1 MLKHKR
7 KQSVHADMLLA
18 DYGADENISD
28 SAKIQWVNQQWVRG
42 TLRALAFIS
51 FISVSLNTPR
61 TFEVTPALKYVTFII
76 DVVITFLFTAEMIAK
91 MHGRGVIKGEVPYLK
106 DGWCIFD
113 AVMVFSLWM
122 SVILQVCQMSAMVED
137 YTPLSIL
144 RAPRPLIMMRGIR
157 VYLKVQLPKA
167 RVNSIFRRSSQQVW
181 SVTIFLVFFLTL
193 YGILGVQMFGPLNY
207 HCVTNDTEQGKVSM
221 KNLAVPDTYCSLDPD
236 VGYPCT
242 ENMKCMDLELGKEH
256 KGFNGFDEFGTSV
269 FTVYECASQEG
280 WVFMMYKV
288 MDSFPPWRGHFFF
301 VTMIF
306 FLAWLVKN
314 VFIAVIIEVFAEIR
328 VQFQQMWTSSAK
340 TASTHGS
347 QVLNDDGTGW
357 KLTTVDENK
366 PAGLAPHCCQI
377 ILQSRIF
384 HLAVLLLVF
393 ADAVIAA
400 TSSTFTH
407 DVVKQR
413 EYKEFQYIAQVV
425 FTLLFDLEVVFKIWC
440 LGFHGYIRRSL
451 HKYELLLAVGTSLHI
466 IPGLYH
472 TELTYFQVLRCTRLI
487 KGSPTLEDFVY
498 KVFGPG
504 KKLGILIFFTMS
516 SLIVVSVISL
526 QLFCFIPNLASF
538 KTFPAAFMSM
548 FQILTQK
555 GWVVVMYES
564 MFATGSFAPIVA
576 IYFISYHLFATV
588 IVLSLFVAVILDNL
602 ELDEEVKRL
611 RQLKISEDVMVT
623 KEKLPLRLRIFEKF
637 PDQPQMVRMYKLP
650 SDFSVPKIRDSFM
663 RQFITMDS
671 NVEKLL
677 KSSNKAATGGMTVQ
691 IYIPPCQMKLLTW
704 HTALPLR
711 SASMN
716 QKKQGVT
723 VIVRESSNQRLL
735 TMGDASQFVKE
746 GQGLLG
752 PMEYGSRDRRALRA
766 GSVRGSKAFEA
777 IKENGDSLPSKSVEI
792 DIKHIQEKKQQAEQ
806 KRNAREEELRENH
819 PYFDTPLLAMGQQ
832 NRLRKFCK
840 LIVYARY
847 KAAVK
852 DPLTGMEKKRRYQEL
867 HNILGLVSYL
877 DWMMIFVTV
886 LTCTSMMYETPQRRV
901 MNTWQLQIAEYVFVI
916 CMCIE
921 MIVKTLA
928 DGLFFTPNALIRDFG
943 GVLEVFILLVS
954 VVFLCWMPQ
963 RVPAASGAQILL
975 ILRCLRPLRIFILV
989 PHMRRVVFELCRGF
1003 REIILV
1009 SVLLTSLMFIFASYG
1024 VQILGE
1030 KLQRCNDLTIKTREE
1045 CVGTF
1050 RQNISIVRFPSRIIK
1065 TENETYPSMLVP
1077 RVWSNPRNFNFDNLG
1092 SAMLGLFEVLSLEGW
1107 LEVRDIIITQ
1117 TGIWNSIYVHTFV
1130 FIGCMIGLT
1139 LFVGVVIANFFENK
1153 GTALLTVD
1161 QRRWQDLKGRLQLAQ
1176 PLHIPPRPDAFPVR
1190 AKLYDIT
1197 QHKYV
1202 KRSIAFLVIF
1212 NFFLLSVKWYPGTR
1226 VAYILASIS
1235 VAFTSI
1241 FVVEVILKCVCMTM
1255 KGYWQSRRNRY
1266 ELLVTF
1272 MGIVW
1277 IILQFTLHNY
1287 YSYAYGVCIIILRFF
1302 TITGK
1307 HPTLKMLMLTIV
1319 VSVFKSFFIIAGL
1332 FIMMSCYAFAGVV
1345 LFGTVKYGEM
1355 LVRHANFKTPS
1366 AAISTLMRIITGE
1379 DWNKIMHDCMIQ
1391 PPYCTMGPNYWE
1403 SDCGNFGAALL
1414 FFCSFYIII
1423 AYIVLNL
1430 LVGIIMENFSLFYS
1444 NDEDALLSYADLK
1457 NFQITWN
1464 MVDVSRR
1471 GVMPVRRA
1479 KFVLRLLK
1487 GRMEVDI
1494 EKDHLLFKHMV
1505 CELEKMRYG
1514 GDVSFHDVLSML
1526 SYRSVDIRKSLQ
1538 FDELMAREELEYN
1551 IEEEVAKMTIRQWL
1565 DKCLKRIRAKG
1576 KAAKEHTQFLSSLA
1590 NEREATRKLGL
1601 PAFIDFS
1608 KACIEIKED
1617 GRQELVIHEEKLDKK
1632 EKKTERSSSQ
1642 QVGANLE
1649 NPKMSPSTRRLLSPT
1664 LSDGAITAM
1673 AETET
1678 ATNLRAK
1685 RMSKR
1690 LQIGTGSK
1698 SSQGSQVGPSSPTG
1712 ATLQPSNK
1720 ATNPYVSTTVTQEVK
1735 GWWNEQLRYDSDSEP
1750 E

>member
-1 MLKHKR
+1 MLKVKR
-7 KQSVHADMLLA
+7 KQSVHADMLA

-42 TLRALAFIS
+42 TLRFLAGLS
-51 FISVSLNTPR
+51 FVSVCLNTPR
-61 TFEVTPALKYVTFII
+61 TFEDLPSLKYVTFII
-76 DVVITFLFTAEMIAK
+76 DVVITFVFTAEMIAK
-91 MHGRGVIKGEVPYLK
+91 MHGRGVIKGEIPYLK

-113 AVMVFSLWM
+113 AVMVSSLWL
-122 SVILQVCQMSAMVED
+122 SVILQVFQMSDVVEA

-144 RAPRPLIMMRGIR
+144 RVPRPLILMRGIR

-181 SVTIFLVFFLTL
+181 SVTIFYVFFLTL
-193 YGILGVQMFGPLNY
+193 YGILGVQMFGKLNY
-207 HCVTNDTEQGKVSM
+207 HCVRNDTVLRNMSI
-221 KNLAVPDTYCSLDPD
+221 NDFAVPDTFCSVDPT
-236 VGYPCT
+236 VGYPCPT
-242 ENMKCMDLELGKEH
+242 NMKCMDLKLPKEE
-256 KGFNGFDEFGTSV
+256 KGFNGFDEFATSV
-269 FTVYECASQEG
+269 FTVYETASQEG

-288 MDSFPPWRGHFFF
+288 MDSFPPWRGYFFF

-328 VQFQQMWTSSAK
+328 VQFQQMWSNSSK
-340 TASTHGS
+340 STSTHGS
-347 QVLNDDGTGW
+347 QAIHDDGTGW
-357 KLTTVDENK
+357 KLSTIDENK
-366 PAGLAPHCCQI
+366 PAGLAPNCCQV

-384 HLAVLLLVF
+384 HLAILLLVF
-393 ADAVIAA
+393 ADAVIAS
-400 TSSTFTH
+400 TSSTFT
-407 DVVKQR
+407 DDEEKQQQ
-413 EYKEFQYIAQVV
+413 YKKFQKIAQVV
-425 FTLLFDLEVVFKIWC
+425 FTLVFDLEVLFKIWC
-440 LGFHGYIRRSL
+440 LSFWGYIRRSL
-451 HKYELLLAVGTSLHI
+451 HKYELLLAVGTTLHI
-466 IPGLYH
+466 IIPKLYH

-516 SLIVVSVISL
+516 SLIVVSGISL
-526 QLFCFIPNLASF
+526 QLFCFVTPLDEFI
-538 KTFPAAFMSM
+538 TFPEAFMSM

-555 GWVVVMYES
+555 GWVVVMYRS
-564 MFATGSFAPIVA
+564 MYATGDFAPLVA
-576 IYFISYHLFATV
+576 VYFISYHLFATV

-611 RQLKISEDVMVT
+611 KQLKISEEVMGT

-650 SDFSVPKIRDSFM
+650 SDFSIPKIRESFM
-663 RQFITMDS
+663 RQFINTDS

-677 KSSNKAATGGMTVQ
+677 KSSNKAASQGTTLQPYV
-691 IYIPPCQMKLLTW
+691 PPSQLKLLTMQS
-704 HTALPLR
+704 TLPLR
-711 SASMN
+711 SACMN
-716 QKKQGVT
+716 QKKQGVN
-723 VIVRESSNQRLL
+723 VIVRNSSNQRLL
-735 TMGDASQFVKE
+735 TIGDASQFVKE
-746 GQGLLG
+746 GQSLLG

-777 IKENGDSLPSKSVEI
+777 IKENGESLASKTVEI

-847 KAAVK
+847 KGVIK
-852 DPLTGMEKKRRYQEL
+852 DSLTGMEKKRRYQEL

-877 DWMMIFVTV
+877 DWFMIFVTV
-886 LTCTSMMYETPQRRV
+886 LTCISMMYETPHKRV
-901 MNTWQLQIAEYVFVI
+901 TNTPELQIAEYVFVI
-916 CMCIE
+916 SMSIE
-921 MIVKTLA
+921 MIVKILA
-928 DGLFFTPNALIRDFG
+928 DGLFFTPNAVIHDFG
-943 GVLEVFILLVS
+943 GVLESFILLVS

-963 RVPAASGAQILL
+963 TVPAASGAQVLL
-975 ILRCLRPLRIFILV
+975 VLRCLRPLRIFVLV
-989 PHMRRVVFELCRGF
+989 PHMRKVVYELCQGF

-1024 VQILGE
+1024 VQIFGE
-1030 KLQRCNDLTIKTREE
+1030 ELKRCNDLTIINEDE
-1045 CVGTF
+1045 CIGSF
-1050 RQNISIVRFPSRIIK
+1050 RQNISIVRFPSRVMPLD
-1065 TENETYPSMLVP
+1065 ENQTYPSIVVP

-1092 SAMLGLFEVLSLEGW
+1092 SAMLALYEVLSLEGW
-1107 LEVRDIIITQ
+1107 LEVRDIIIEQ
-1117 TGIWNSIYVHTFV
+1117 TGIWNSIYIHTFV

-1139 LFVGVVIANFFENK
+1139 LFVGVVISNFFENK

-1176 PLHIPPRPDAFPVR
+1176 PLHIPPRPDAFPTR

-1202 KRSIAFLVIF
+1202 KRFIAFLVIC
-1212 NFFLLSVKWYPGTR
+1212 NFFLLSFKWEAGSRST
-1226 VAYILASIS
+1226 YILASIS

-1241 FVVEVILKCVCMTM
+1241 FVIEVILKCICMTLR
-1255 KGYWQSRRNRY
+1255 GYWQSRRNRY

-1272 MGIVW
+1272 MGVVW

-1287 YSYAYGVCIIILRFF
+1287 YSYAFGVCIIILRFF

-1332 FIMMSCYAFAGVV
+1332 FLMMNCYAFAGVA

-1355 LVRHANFKTPS
+1355 LDRHANFKTAP
-1366 AAISTLMRIITGE
+1366 AAIAVLMRIITGE

-1403 SDCGNFGAALL
+1403 SDCGNFGAAL
-1414 FFCSFYIII
+1414 FYFCSFYIII

-1464 MVDVSRR
+1464 MVDVNRR
-1471 GVMPVRRA
+1471 GVMPVHRA

-1487 GRMEVDI
+1487 GRLEVDI

-1505 CELEKMRYG
+1505 CELEKMRNG

-1538 FDELMAREELEYN
+1538 LDELMAREELEYN

-1576 KAAKEHTQFLSSLA
+1576 KAAKEQSAFYSSLA

-1617 GRQELVIHEEKLDKK
+1617 GKQELVIHEEKFDKK
-1632 EKKTERSSSQ
+1632 EKKSERSSSQ
-1642 QVGANLE
+1642 QVATKME

-1673 AETET
+1673 TETET
-1678 ATNLRAK
+1678 ATNLRAR
-1685 RMSKR
+1685 RMGKR
-1690 LQIGTGSK
+1690 LQIGTDPDLIHDLNWHKNVSR
-1698 SSQGSQVGPSSPTG
+1698 SPRCS
-1712 ATLQPSNK
+1712 AAS
-1720 ATNPYVSTTVTQEVK
+1720 Y
-1735 GWWNEQLRYDSDSEP
+1735 
-1750 E
+1750 